1 MTKKIWK
8 GFSSYTMI
16 GIANTL
22 IHWQLFF
29 VLRAA
34 FGVSQ
39 AFSNFLA
46 FCAAASFSFYA
57 NALFT
62 FAMPASLG
70 RYLTFMMCMG
80 SLSLAVGGLADHWHL
95 PGIVT
100 VVVFSLTSL
109 IVGFLLSKWL
119 VFRVRES

>member
-1 MTKKIWK
+1 MTRVWK
-8 GFSSYTMI
+8 GFSTYTVI
-16 GIANTL
+16 GIGSTL

-34 FGVSQ
+34 FDASQ
-39 AFSNFLA
+39 ALGNFLA

-57 NALFT
+57 NAIFT
-62 FAMPASLG
+62 FAMPVSLG
-70 RYLTFMMCMG
+70 RYLMFMICMG
-80 SLSLAVGGLADHWHL
+80 GLSVVVGGAADRWHL

-109 IVGFLLSKWL
+109 VVGFLISKWL
-119 VFRVRES
+119 VFRVHES